1 MAIGPSYKSMRK
13 GQALTAKGL
22 DANIV
27 KGPQR
32 GMAVSGNADL
42 RRFQDGLSV
51 DLPDS
56 GGVAGASNYI
66 KQAQIQSLYDDYYEV
81 KEYAPVTDSVIGSV
95 FGVGKPYT
103 QQITLFPDASENHA
117 VGDIITI
124 LKAVSNVSVG
134 GEYLRW
140 VEGGGGG
147 GGTAIK
153 SADNKTALTA
163 IMSEGDI
170 GYTTGTTKRY
180 YVRID
185 SATICI
191 SHLE

>member
-1 MAIGPSYKSMRK
+1 MAIGPSYKSPRK

-66 KQAQIQSLYDDYYEV
+66 KQAQIEALFDDYYEV
-81 KEYAPVTDSVIGSV
+81 KEYAPVSASTVGST
-95 FGVGKPYT
+95 FAVGKPYNK
-103 QQITLFPDASENHA
+103 QITLFPSATEVHE

-134 GEYLRW
+134 GQYLRW

-147 GGTAIK
+147 GSSVIK

-163 IMSEGDI
+163 LMNEGDI
-170 GYTTGTTKRY
+170 GYTTGTTKRF
-180 YVRID
+180 YVRVD
-185 SATICI
+185 ATTICI